1 MKRRARPLLGTLV
14 EIGIADDL
22 DEQTI
27 NHVCE
32 IAFQSIETVHRLM
45 SFHDSESDITRI
57 NLATPG
63 QQVQVHPD
71 TLEVLACAL
80 LMENES
86 NGLFNAGVAPLLVE
100 LGKLPAPSADQPSIS
115 TLKSQIELLDT
126 AVCKKKPGWLD
137 LGGIAKGHAV
147 DKASES
153 LLKLGVRAFVV
164 NAGGDM
170 RTHGIKDLP
179 VTIRDPLDPGQG
191 ALVVQLTNEAL
202 ATSACYFSDALV
214 DAGTCKQLSLRH
226 SVSVAASSCMV
237 ADALTKIMACSGQ
250 TDHPILN
257 RFNAKA
263 LIV

>member
-22 DEQTI
+22 DDPTI
-27 NHVCE
+27 NQVCN

-45 SFHDSESDITRI
+45 SFHDHQSDISRI

-63 QQVQVHPD
+63 QQVQVHPE

-86 NGLFNAGVAPLLVE
+86 NGLFNASIAPLLVE
-100 LGKLPAPSADQPSIS
+100 LGKLPGPSADRPSIS
-115 TLKSQIELLDT
+115 SLESQIKLLDT
-126 AVCKKKPGWLD
+126 AVYKKQAGWLD

-147 DKASES
+147 DAASEN
-153 LLKLGVRAFVV
+153 LLKLGVGAFLV

-170 RTHGIKDLP
+170 RTHGITDLP
-179 VTIRDPLDPGQG
+179 VTIRDPLAPGRG
-191 ALVVQLTNEAL
+191 AVVVQLTDEAF

-214 DAGTCKQLSLRH
+214 DARTGKQLSLRH
-226 SVSVAASSCMV
+226 SVSVAASSCMI